1 MKIPKYVDEA
11 LKKRTKAAI
20 IVLKNDTIV
29 TDFINKHNIDV
40 NSEDYCGGVEM
51 YANLFESEDAI
62 RQAIENH

>member
-20 IVLKNDTIV
+20 IVSKNDAII
-29 TDFINKHNIDV
+29 TDFINKHNIDA

-51 YANLFESEDAI
+51 YANPYESEDAI